1 MMTCVENLLYEI
13 VSRLLSVSGSCL
25 DSQTLIQKTQT
36 RAELQKVK
44 GILAGAQTVMSKSLE
59 GHKDIEPRVDEP
71 PVEIRKQVHT
81 AEREKCLTNTSRMG
95 HLLRMGLCGPVDP
108 KVI

>member
-13 VSRLLSVSGSCL
+13 VSPLLSVSGSCL

-59 GHKDIEPRVDEP
+59 GHKDIEPQVDEP

>member
-13 VSRLLSVSGSCL
+13 VSPLLSVSGSCL
-25 DSQTLIQKTQT
+25 DSQTLIQKTET

-71 PVEIRKQVHT
+71 PVEIRKQTSHSR
-81 AEREKCLTNTSRMG
+81 ERKMFDKYFTNGPLTTHGVMWASG
-95 HLLRMGLCGPVDP
+95 S
-108 KVI
+108 

>member
-1 MMTCVENLLYEI
+1 MMMCVENLLYQI
-13 VSRLLSVSGSCL
+13 VSPLLSVSGSCL

-36 RAELQKVK
+36 RAQLQKVK

-71 PVEIRKQVHT
+71 PVEIRKQVFET
-81 AEREKCLTNTSRMG
+81 NLTQQREKN
-95 HLLRMGLCGPVDP
+95 V
-108 KVI
+108 